1 MAGTDS
7 STFHRG
13 VRKDL
18 NSGIMLELLTY
29 VKKRVGIYCVMLF
42 ILFLMSCA
50 ATSKINKPVPPKPVS
65 GISTSKVEARVE
77 SKQQKVNTT
86 AKSFL
91 GSPYKYGGTTENGF
105 DCSGLVYCSFQS
117 VGLSLP
123 RSSRSQANAGVE
135 VDRKNIKSGDIIFFA
150 QPGGEIS
157 HSGIVEKVFKD
168 NILFIHSS
176 SSKGVIISSINE
188 AYWKKRFVKAVRII
202 E

>member
-1 MAGTDS
+1 
-7 STFHRG
+7 
-13 VRKDL
+13 
-18 NSGIMLELLTY
+18 MLELYLF
-29 VKKRVGIYCVMLF
+29 VKKRVGIYCIMLL

-50 ATSKINKPVPPKPVS
+50 SSSRMTKPVPPDPVTE
-65 GISTSKVEARVE
+65 IE
-77 SKQQKVNTT
+77 SKDSVTEKKDYRLEKVLST

-188 AYWKKRFVKAVRII
+188 AYWKISRPK
-202 E
+202 